1 MNRRGWL
8 RGAVV
13 GTLALGIAPRL
24 LAVPLRDAA
33 ARLAELERVHGGRLG
48 VAMLD
53 TGSGRRI
60 AHRGDQRF
68 LMCSTFKL
76 LLAAAVLARVDRGEE
91 KPDRRIVFDK
101 SVLLDWAPVTRQHVG
116 PPGMTVADL
125 CQAAITQSDNTAAN
139 LLLKQIGGPQAVTAY
154 ARGLGDEATLLDRYE
169 PELNPRD
176 TTTPQSMLADMQ
188 QLLLGDRLSL
198 SSREALI
205 RWLVDCQT
213 GLQSLRAGLPKGWR
227 AGDKTG
233 QWDGDGAGANNDVAI
248 IWPPRRKPLL
258 VTAYYMNHTMESA
271 GRKAVLAEV
280 GRIAATVA

>member
-91 KPDRRIVFDK
+91 KPIDGSCSTNPWCSIGRR
-101 SVLLDWAPVTRQHVG
+101 S
-116 PPGMTVADL
+116 PGNM
-125 CQAAITQSDNTAAN
+125 S
-139 LLLKQIGGPQAVTAY
+139 G
-154 ARGLGDEATLLDRYE
+154 R
-169 PELNPRD
+169 
-176 TTTPQSMLADMQ
+176 
-188 QLLLGDRLSL
+188 
-198 SSREALI
+198 
-205 RWLVDCQT
+205 
-213 GLQSLRAGLPKGWR
+213 RA
-227 AGDKTG
+227 
-233 QWDGDGAGANNDVAI
+233 
-248 IWPPRRKPLL
+248 
-258 VTAYYMNHTMESA
+258 
-271 GRKAVLAEV
+271 
-280 GRIAATVA
+280 